1 MKSIRTKLFVSFT
14 VVVIL
19 IVMSL
24 LILNNVILETYYIY
38 IKTDVLKGLYN
49 KINNYY
55 NEETSDQTSK
65 TEIES
70 ELEKI
75 SIRNNFDILIRNNEN
90 LNIYTSNKDF
100 FIEIM
105 SQINTK
111 NKYAKDFTELFQNDK
126 ITIIK
131 QNDMTNEIKYI
142 IL

>member
-90 LNIYTSNKDF
+90 LNIL
-100 FIEIM
+100 
-105 SQINTK
+105 QTK
-111 NKYAKDFTELFQNDK
+111 IFL
-126 ITIIK
+126 
-131 QNDMTNEIKYI
+131 
-142 IL
+142 